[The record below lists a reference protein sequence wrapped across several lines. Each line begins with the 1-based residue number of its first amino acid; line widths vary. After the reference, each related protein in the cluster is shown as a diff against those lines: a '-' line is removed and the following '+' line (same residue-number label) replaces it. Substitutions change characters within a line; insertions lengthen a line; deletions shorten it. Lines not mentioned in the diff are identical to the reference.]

1 MINIYAFKQKQC
13 QMNFLWSK
21 LYRINV
27 NNSIQ
32 NKDTSLYVNIVNYT
46 LDKNSDHSKEN
57 KATNTLNTYTMYK
70 KSIWEFCW
78 CRISCLMINPL
89 SCLIYSFENHKVL
102 NAECL
107 PLRSLLYGILKLS
120 QNSNSTLESTGW
132 CKRLFVK
139 CRTNW
144 RLVL

>member
-1 MINIYAFKQKQC
+1 
-13 QMNFLWSK
+13 MNLLWSK

-70 KSIWEFCW
+70 NKYVGILLVENFLSYDKSIELFDLFIWE
-78 CRISCLMINPL
+78 PQG
-89 SCLIYSFENHKVL
+89 
-102 NAECL
+102 
-107 PLRSLLYGILKLS
+107 P
-120 QNSNSTLESTGW
+120 
-132 CKRLFVK
+132 K
-139 CRTNW
+139 CRMLAFKISALWNLETKPKF
-144 RLVL
+144 